1 MTADP
6 EVLCDKRGQTLWV
19 TINRPDKRNAL
30 NDSVLAG
37 ISAAY
42 VSAESDSDVR
52 LVVLTGSGEKAFC
65 AGADLDPGKSF
76 AFDASRPTTRYA
88 DLLRQVHRCR
98 LPTIARVNGACMAGG
113 MGLLCMAD
121 VAVAV
126 EHAVFG
132 LPEVK
137 LGLFPMQVLALLKCL
152 VPPRLLSEWCL
163 TGERLDAVT
172 ALRAGLVNR
181 VAPQAQLDELVAA
194 LSDRVCGN
202 SPMAIRRGKYALQ
215 SMQYMSFE
223 EALAFGESQIALMAG
238 TDDAREGLAA
248 FAEHRPPQWK

>member
-1 MTADP
+1 MTADLD
-6 EVLCDKRGQTLWV
+6 VLCDKRGHALWV

-30 NDSVLAG
+30 NDSVLAR

-42 VSAESDSDVR
+42 AGAESDSDVR
-52 LVVLTGSGEKAFC
+52 LVVLTGAGEKAFC

-76 AFDASRPTTRYA
+76 AFDVSQPTTRYA
-88 DLLRQVHRCR
+88 DLLRQVRRCR

-121 VAVAV
+121 VAIAV

-137 LGLFPMQVLALLKCL
+137 LGLFPMQVLALLKFL

-181 VAPQAQLDELVAA
+181 VAPQAELDERVAA
-194 LSDRVCGN
+194 LSDTVCGN

-215 SMQYMSFE
+215 SMQYMSFD

-238 TDDAREGLAA
+238 SDDAREGLAA
-248 FAEHRPPQWK
+248 FAQRRPPQWK